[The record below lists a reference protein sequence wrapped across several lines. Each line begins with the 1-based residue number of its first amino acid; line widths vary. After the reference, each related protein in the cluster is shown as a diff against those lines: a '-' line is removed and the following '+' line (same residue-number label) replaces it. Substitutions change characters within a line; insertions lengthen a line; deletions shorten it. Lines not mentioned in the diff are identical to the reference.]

1 MTGLPDRMTAIVVE
15 TPGGPDVLQPKSVP
29 TPKPAHGDV
38 LIRVAAAG
46 LNRADLSQ
54 RSGTYGARSPTPK
67 PPGVLGL
74 EVSGV
79 VATVGEGVTGWK
91 VGDTVCALINGG
103 GYAEFAVAPAA
114 QCLPVPNGVTLV
126 DAGGLPEAC
135 ITVWLNVF
143 DLCRLQPGEW
153 LLVHGGTSG
162 IGTIA
167 IQMARA
173 LGSSVIATAGTPEKC
188 RRCEEL
194 GADRGVD
201 YRTEDFVKAVHDTT
215 GGAGVD
221 VILEMVGGDYLER
234 GVRAMAPGGRLAIIA
249 LRKGAKVEFDFS
261 AVQAKDAVITGSR
274 LMPRSP
280 VEKARLVAA
289 VRKSVWPQ
297 IEARRIRPVV
307 DRTFAL
313 REASQAHAYMDSGKH
328 VGKILLTTG

>member
-15 TPGGPDVLQPKSVP
+15 TTGGPDVLQPKSVP

-54 RSGTYGARSPTPK
+54 RSGTYGARSSTPK

-79 VATVGEGVTGWK
+79 VAAVGEGVTGWRI
-91 VGDTVCALINGG
+91 GDAVCALFSGG
-103 GYAEFAVAPAA
+103 GYAEFAVASGA
-114 QCLPVPNGVTLV
+114 QCLPVPKGVTLV

-143 DLCRLQPGEW
+143 DVCRLQPGEW
-153 LLVHGGTSG
+153 LLVHGGASG
-162 IGTIA
+162 IGTVA

-173 LGSSVIATAGTPEKC
+173 MGSPVIATAGTPDKC

-194 GADRGVD
+194 GADRGID
-201 YRTEDFVKAVHDTT
+201 YRTEDFVKAVHDIT
-215 GGAGVD
+215 GGTGVD

-289 VRKSVWPQ
+289 VRKAVWPQ
-297 IEARRIRPVV
+297 IEAGRIRPVI

-313 REASQAHAYMDSGKH
+313 CEASQAHAYMDSGAH
-328 VGKILLTTG
+328 VGKILLTPG

>member
-1 MTGLPDRMTAIVVE
+1 MTGLPDSMMAIFAETA
-15 TPGGPDVLQPKSVP
+15 GGPEVLQPKAVP
-29 TPKPAHGDV
+29 IPRPGHGDV
-38 LIRVAAAG
+38 LIRVSAAG

-54 RSGTYGARSPTPK
+54 RSGTYGARSQTPK

-74 EVSGV
+74 EVSGTI
-79 VATVGEGVTGWK
+79 AAVGEGVTNWTT
-91 VGDTVCALINGG
+91 GDTVCALINSG

-114 QCLPVPNGVTLV
+114 QCLPVP
-126 DAGGLPEAC
+126 AGITPVAAAGLPEAC

-143 DLCRLQPGEW
+143 DLCRLRSGER
-153 LLVHGGTSG
+153 LLVHGGASG

-173 LGSSVIATAGTPEKC
+173 LGSPVLATAGTPEKC
-188 RRCEEL
+188 RRCEDL
-194 GADRGVD
+194 GADRAID
-201 YRTEDFVKAVHDTT
+201 YKTEDFVEAVHDAT

-234 GVRAMAPGGRLAIIA
+234 GVRAMAPGSRLAIIA
-249 LRKGAKVEFDFS
+249 LRQGAKIELDFS

-289 VRKSVWPQ
+289 VHKAVWPQ
-297 IEARRIRPVV
+297 IEAGRIRPVI

-313 REASQAHAYMDSGKH
+313 REASRAHAYMDSGAH
-328 VGKILLTTG
+328 VGKILLIPD